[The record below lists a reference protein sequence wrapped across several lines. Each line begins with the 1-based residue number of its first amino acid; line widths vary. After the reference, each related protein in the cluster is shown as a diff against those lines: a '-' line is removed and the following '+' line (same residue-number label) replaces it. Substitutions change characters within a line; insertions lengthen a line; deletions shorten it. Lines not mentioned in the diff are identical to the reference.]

1 MITFSADCR
10 IYISIDAIDFR
21 CGLNK
26 LVPLAQS
33 VFAQDPRQ
41 RAIFVFRNRRR
52 TDIKMLFFDR
62 NGFFM
67 GHKRLSRGKLEWWP
81 RTKDEC
87 FGLNSEQLFRLLL
100 GVDPRGSFHPSW
112 ARQDESLREDFGD
125 QRCARAQGSPYAQSA
140 QI

>member
-1 MITFSADCR
+1 MITFSSDCR
-10 IYISIDAIDFR
+10 IYISLEAIDFR

-33 VFAQDPRQ
+33 RFALDPRDH
-41 RAIFVFRNRRR
+41 AVFVFRNRRR
-52 TDIKMLFFDR
+52 TDIKMIFFDR

-87 FGLNSEQLFRLLL
+87 LGLNSEELFRLLL
-100 GVDPRGSFHPSW
+100 GVDPRGNFHPSW
-112 ARQDESLREDFGD
+112 ARRDGAFREDFAD
-125 QRCARAQGSPYAQSA
+125 QRRGRLEGAPFPQQSRS
-140 QI
+140 